1 MAMDTQAKVEQLL
14 HEYVDCIDEQRYEE
28 WPELFLASGR
38 YRIVTREQLRE
49 NLRIGVLEC
58 RNRAMMRDRIYSMQN
73 ANIFAPHR
81 YRHLLGSI
89 RIESEAAGVLK
100 VRSGFAVVRIMGDG
114 KSDLFLSGAYL
125 DEIDATGEQP
135 RFVARTVVL
144 DSSRVDTLIVIP
156 V

>member
-1 MAMDTQAKVEQLL
+1 MDIRNRIEELL
-14 HEYVDCIDEQRYEE
+14 HGYADCIDEQRYEE
-28 WPELFLASGR
+28 WPELFLEAGS

-58 RNRAMMRDRIYSMQN
+58 RNRAMMRDRIYSMRN
-73 ANIFAPHR
+73 ANIFAPHH
-81 YRHLLGSI
+81 YRHLPGAM
-89 RIESEAAGVLK
+89 RIVSEAEGVAQ

-114 KSDLFLSGAYL
+114 RTDLFLSGSYV
-125 DEIDATGEQP
+125 DEIDVRGEQA
-135 RFVARTVVL
+135 RFVRRTVVL